1 MNIGSFSENLTSE
14 RRVSI
19 TPETARKFIK
29 EGFTVNLEKNY
40 ANHLGIKDKYFESL
54 GVKIFEDKKSLIEN
68 SEIITQLNLPPENL
82 FTNLSD
88 KKTLIGVLN
97 PYRNKEKLDILKKI
111 K

>member
-54 GVKIFEDKKSLIEN
+54 GVKIFEDKKSLIEK
-68 SEIITQLNLPPENL
+68 
-82 FTNLSD
+82 F
-88 KKTLIGVLN
+88 
-97 PYRNKEKLDILKKI
+97 
-111 K
+111 